1 MGDENNYGITW
12 PLNWLIGNATNE
24 VVLFLEKDFQLV
36 ESGDC
41 AIQQIAMGKQMLE
54 VCVWVGGMSCV
65 QAYVEPV
72 FGSGA

>member
-54 VCVWVGGMSCV
+54 VGGMSCV
-65 QAYVEPV
+65 QAHE
-72 FGSGA
+72 